1 MPGAEISDAAQST
14 QAECVK
20 LNKGAFIN
28 EAITVLKDIL
38 IRMEGHSFK
47 KKNELRALN
56 VSKKYIDKLK
66 K

>member
-1 MPGAEISDAAQST
+1 M
-14 QAECVK
+14 
-20 LNKGAFIN
+20 LNKGPFIN
-28 EAITVLKDIL
+28 DAIKMLKNIL

-56 VSKKYIDKLK
+56 VSKKYFKRINK